1 MLFGHVIYVLQ
12 ESRVGIKHG
21 PVSTGDLTNPKQ
33 NYNAPNW
40 NVKHYK
46 SVEFRKLLESQA
58 PPQTQSPPI
67 ENFLAAVPIK
77 PFVNSIA

>member
-1 MLFGHVIYVLQ
+1 
-12 ESRVGIKHG
+12 
-21 PVSTGDLTNPKQ
+21 
-33 NYNAPNW
+33 
-40 NVKHYK
+40 VKHYK
-46 SVEFRKLLESQA
+46 SAEFRKLLESQA